1 MASRRENAAGNTDL
15 HHLPRSWDATLR
27 RIRSHGADATSLGQ
41 IDQALI
47 RLVTAMRDPGEND
60 ATATTRLMR
69 ENDDLRRLLIA
80 RSAKTGDPLTLPN
93 FDPVPDPATL
103 PVPDDKAFIIA
114 SMQPGEKYFD
124 AEIRIKTEKLIALNN
139 PHSKNRS
146 AA

>member
-1 MASRRENAAGNTDL
+1 MASRRGNATGNAL
-15 HHLPRSWDATLR
+15 HHLPRSWDATLG

-80 RSAKTGDPLTLPN
+80 RSAKTGDPLPLPN
-93 FDPVPDPATL
+93 FEPVPDPATL

-124 AEIRIKTEKLIALNN
+124 AEIRIKTEKLIALND